1 MQKLLL
7 FLICLAPAY
16 FQYGE
21 YVYES
26 FESFVNVAHVHG
38 EYTKEQ
44 GMTAGQPI
52 SSSIILPPDTA
63 QLIARVDQQLS
74 KGEKWVSAVLT
85 DTALMFLHPV
95 PAFRE
100 VIKKHAKAEKIRLTA
115 PTEPGIPTRIE
126 VNVVDGYDKPVTGAL
141 VYLYQTDARGWYADT
156 AAHVLVREGDR
167 RHARLFAYLKT
178 DGNGYFEAET
188 IRPESYPNSSLPQHI
203 HCEIT
208 APDGKILITE
218 LLFRDDPKMND
229 EAMTRA
235 LREGSFLARNIGTAK
250 HPVFTYQ
257 LRLR

>member
-7 FLICLAPAY
+7 FFICLAPAY
-16 FQYGE
+16 FQHTGFIYKI
-21 YVYES
+21 
-26 FESFVNVAHVHG
+26 FERFVNVAHGHG
-38 EYTKEQ
+38 EYMKAQ
-44 GMTAGQPI
+44 GMTAGQPV

-85 DTALMFLHPV
+85 DTALMFLHPL

-115 PTEPGIPTRIE
+115 PTEPGIPLRIE

-203 HCEIT
+203 HCEVMT
-208 APDGKILITE
+208 PDGKILITE
-218 LLFRDDPKMND
+218 LLFRDDPKLSGD
-229 EAMTRA
+229 TVTWA
-235 LREGSFLARNIGTAK
+235 LREGFFLARNIGTAK
-250 HPVFTYQ
+250 RPVFTYQ